1 MSNETEYGDV
11 ESLAMVVHAPPP
23 LEGLCWKATE
33 SIPDPPLSFA
43 AAESKIV
50 PRRSVPGSEIEL
62 VGAAESDLT
71 TFALVATVMLPALS
85 ASV

>member
-11 ESLAMVVHAPPP
+11 ESLAMVVHAPP

-43 AAESKIV
+43 AAESEIV

-71 TFALVATVMLPALS
+71 TFALVATVTLPALS
-85 ASV
+85 AIV